1 MQLSVS
7 GLEGG
12 SIHHQHSMGGGPAP
26 PLDEQIVA
34 DTILDNDDDEVVDH
48 GSSTPSPTSTMA
60 AAGHKDQ
67 LMQLDGSAGRAVA
80 ETWQSS
86 SPEDSPRSGSPS
98 LVTHTNP
105 PSIRSASS
113 DQLSVSKVSPK
124 KTLFC

>member
-1 MQLSVS
+1 M
-7 GLEGG
+7 
-12 SIHHQHSMGGGPAP
+12 GGPA

-48 GSSTPSPTSTMA
+48 GSTPSPTSTTM

-86 SPEDSPRSGSPS
+86 SPEDSPRSGSP

-113 DQLSVSKVSPK
+113 DQLSVSKVSPQ